1 MLLLQEM
8 SLLRRISCV
17 ELVHYL
23 ALVVLQLRWMLGGRL
38 LALSASHACGTRL
51 CLLILSLLR
60 EELGLMEEVVGL
72 GDRKLI
78 DKAAGSVLHAERLVA
93 LELVHLGLLQ
103 PHIGCLLLGLLL

>member
-23 ALVVLQLRWMLGGRL
+23 ALVVLELRWMLCGRL
-38 LALSASHACGTRL
+38 LALTAGHPCSTRL
-51 CLLILSLLR
+51 CLLVLSLLR
-60 EELGLMEEVVGL
+60 EELGLEEVVGISR
-72 GDRKLI
+72 RKLV
-78 DKAAGSVLHAERLVA
+78 DKASGSVLHAERLVA